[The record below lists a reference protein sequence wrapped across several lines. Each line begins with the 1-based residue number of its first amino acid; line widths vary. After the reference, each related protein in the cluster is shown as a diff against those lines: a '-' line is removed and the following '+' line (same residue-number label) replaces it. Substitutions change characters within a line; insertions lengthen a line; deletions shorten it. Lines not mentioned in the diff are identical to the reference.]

1 MDRAIRR
8 LNNRV
13 MIDNSTLY
21 DPGHVQKMETMI
33 VWLVLINKS
42 IGHFRV
48 EPKPLFQNEA
58 KCKAIDMK
66 MNFYSQQIENHFYKK
81 GLTLCLVLKMG
92 VLGTRE
98 CPVSVTFSYVPRLC
112 CCEW

>member
-1 MDRAIRR
+1 
-8 LNNRV
+8 
-13 MIDNSTLY
+13 
-21 DPGHVQKMETMI
+21 METVI
-33 VWLVLINKS
+33 VWLVFVNKS
-42 IGHFRV
+42 MGNSRV

-58 KCKAIDMK
+58 KCKATGMK

-81 GLTLCLVLKMG
+81 GLTLSLVLKMG

-98 CPVSVTFSYVPRLC
+98 WLVSVTFSYIPRLC